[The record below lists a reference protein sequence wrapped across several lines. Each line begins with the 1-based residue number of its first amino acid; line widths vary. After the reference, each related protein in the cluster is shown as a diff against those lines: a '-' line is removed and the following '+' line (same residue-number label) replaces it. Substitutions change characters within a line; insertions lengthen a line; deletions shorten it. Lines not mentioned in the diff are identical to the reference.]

1 MFQIFAMQSIAM
13 TVGVLCTPAISL
25 LYAATLNW
33 YIGTVYLF
41 TAGIVI
47 IAVLNTLY
55 VYGYLKNLEK
65 KAGKETTSSNQNI
78 FLEANDTLEKM
89 AGLTTVV

>member
-55 VYGYLKNLEK
+55 VYGYLQ
-65 KAGKETTSSNQNI
+65 KAGKETTSSNHNI